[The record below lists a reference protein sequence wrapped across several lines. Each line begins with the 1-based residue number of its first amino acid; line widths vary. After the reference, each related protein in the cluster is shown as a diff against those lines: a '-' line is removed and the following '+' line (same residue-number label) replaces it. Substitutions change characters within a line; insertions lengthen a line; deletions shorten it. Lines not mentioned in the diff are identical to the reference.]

1 APAVQFGDQTLSYA
15 ELNRRANQLAHYLQ
29 RRGVGP
35 EVPVALCLD
44 RSLELVVAVLGILKA
59 GGAYVPLDPTSPP
72 DRLAFLLTDT
82 AAPVLLTQQHLL
94 SRFAHIDALG
104 DRPEAICLDADWPA
118 IAHEPDH
125 NPQVEVEPEHLAYI
139 IYTSGSTGKPKGVMI
154 QHGSLAH
161 YNRSAH
167 LVYGL
172 EPKDRALQFASISF
186 DASAEEIFPT
196 LTSGATLVLR
206 TDALMESVPHLI
218 QAVRDWELTVLNFP
232 TAYWHELVAT
242 MGRTNIALPAC
253 VRLVIIGGER
263 AMPERVAQWLQQ
275 IGHGV
280 QLINSYGPTEGTVV
294 ATVCDLST
302 RDDMESLA
310 GEVPI
315 GEPLAHVSSYILDAD
330 GQPVPIG
337 SAGELHIGGLGLA
350 RGYLR
355 RPELTAEKFIPD
367 RFSDTSGSRLYKTG
381 DLVRQTPDGSIE
393 FLRRVDRQVKLRGFR
408 IELGEI
414 EAALAQHPDVA
425 QAVVI
430 VRDETRG
437 EKRLVAY
444 VTKEQKN
451 KRTKEQ
457 ENLEASGEPG
467 SRTTGGHPA
476 LGSQL
481 REFLAQRLPAYMIPS
496 AFVQIEQFPR
506 TASGKIDWRQLP
518 APGRVDREVPLVAPR
533 TALEQALAQIWAE
546 VFGLKQVGIEHNFFE
561 LGGHSLAAMQVL
573 ARLREQLDQDL
584 TLSILFKAPTIALLA
599 QALERGDRG
608 PAQPQTLAIRRIPHD
623 VPLPLSFSQERVC
636 FLQQLD
642 PTSVAYHAYA
652 LVDFKGQLSHRLLE
666 QALTEVVRRH
676 EILHTTF
683 HHDQGIFT
691 QSVRSPY
698 PVTVPVLD
706 LRTIAAELRA
716 AEAERLIVEECQRP
730 FDIARLPLVR
740 WTLLQLADDEYIL
753 VQVEHHLLHDGWSL
767 ARLLYEIKTLYTA
780 FFHGQPSPLPQLD
793 IQYADFAAWQH
804 EWVKSPMAQ
813 RQIAYWKQRL
823 AGSAAILELP
833 TDRPRPA
840 TQTFRGDVHR
850 VQIPAL
856 VGEQLAAFSHQHGA
870 TLFMTMLAA
879 FKALLYRYTGQTDLL
894 VGSAIANRRLRDAEE
909 VIGMIVNNVVLR
921 TEVTDALSFQELLI
935 RVRDTV
941 LEDYEYQDLPFEKVV
956 EAVQPER
963 DLSYNPLFQ
972 VMFSFHDSPMPHM
985 DLPEVAG
992 TIRYPHNRSA
1002 KFDLNIVVMPQA
1014 DQGRLQQGLERDSQI
1029 MMEWEYNTDLFD
1041 HGTIARMIEH
1051 YQTLLLGAIA
1061 APEQPLWRLPL
1072 LTDKERS
1079 ELLSWN
1085 DAPFVDHQQTLI
1097 HQLVEAQVAATPD
1110 AVAVICGAEQITYRE
1125 LDRRADQLARR
1136 LRSLGVGPEVRVGL
1150 CLERSPD
1157 LVVSLL
1163 GVLKAGGA
1171 YVPLDPSYPAQR
1183 LQFMLDDAQAAVV
1196 VTHQSVLERLPQ
1208 LADPQ
1213 QRRRVLCIDAAWD
1226 EPGSRASDTFDSA
1239 AAPHNL
1245 AYIIYTS
1252 GSTGQ
1257 PKGVQLPH
1265 RAVVNFLTAM
1275 QRRLDVGPRDVLLAV
1290 TTISFD
1296 IAVLE
1301 LFLPLTVGARIVIAN
1316 AAQVIDGAQVAS
1328 LLAEHHVTVMQATP
1342 ATWQMLLA
1350 AGWSG
1355 SEQLRILCGGEA
1367 LTPDLAAQLQSRG
1380 AVLWNLYGP
1389 TETAIW
1395 SAIGQVGGAMPVS
1408 VGQPIDNT
1416 QIYMLD
1422 SHLQLLP
1429 VGIPGEVYIGG
1440 DGVARGYL
1448 NHPQL
1453 TAAQFIPHSFS
1464 HSSGERLYRTGDRGY
1479 YRSDRQIT
1487 ILGRVDQ
1494 QVKLRGFRIELGEIE
1509 ALINQHP
1516 AVHTSAV
1523 VVRADD
1529 PQDKRLV
1536 AYIVPA
1542 DAAPADAATTI
1553 AAQVRSFLQTKL
1565 PDYMLPSTVVLLDTL
1580 PLTANGKIDRR
1591 ALPAPDWSGE
1601 DLAVYVA
1608 PRNPVE
1614 EITVE
1619 IWAAVLKLERIGV
1632 HDDFFKLGGH
1642 SLLAGQV
1649 MARVR
1654 QTFQVELPIRSLFEA
1669 RTVAAFAEV
1678 VTEALLAE
1686 IESLPDT

>member
-1 APAVQFGDQTLSYA
+1 MQDHLSANSQARTPLVNSCIHRQFEDQAEQSPQAPAVQLGDQFLSYA

-44 RSLELVVAVLGILKA
+44 RSLEMIVGMLGILKA
-59 GGAYVPLDPTSPP
+59 GGTYVPLDPTSPP

-82 AAPVLLTQQHLL
+82 AAPVFLTQQYLL
-94 SRFAHIDALG
+94 PRFANLDALEA
-104 DRPEAICLDADWPA
+104 RPEIISLDADWPA

-125 NPQVEVEPEHLAYI
+125 NPQVEIEPEHLAYI

-154 QHGSLAH
+154 QHASLAH

-172 EPKDRALQFASISF
+172 NPEDRALQFASISF

-206 TDALMESVPHLI
+206 TDALMESITHLI
-218 QAVRDWELTVLNFP
+218 QAIQDWELTVLNFP
-232 TAYWHELVAT
+232 TAYWHELVTT
-242 MGRTNIALPAC
+242 MSRANIALPPC

-263 AMPERVAQWLQQ
+263 AMPERVAQWFQQ
-275 IGHGV
+275 VGHDV

-294 ATVCDLST
+294 ATVCDLSA
-302 RDDMESLA
+302 RDDVESLT

-330 GQPVPIG
+330 AQPVPIG

-350 RGYLR
+350 RGYLN

-367 RFSDTSGSRLYKTG
+367 RFSNTSGSRLYKTG

-425 QAVVI
+425 QVVVI
-430 VRDETRG
+430 ARDETRG

-444 VTKEQKN
+444 VVEEQ
-451 KRTKEQ
+451 RTKEQ
-457 ENLEASGEPG
+457 RTKEQSTIFPSPAAAGEG
-467 SRTTGGHPA
+467 
-476 LGSQL
+476 LGVRARGEGLTLSL
-481 REFLAQRLPAYMIPS
+481 RSFLGERLPGYMIPS
-496 AFVQIEQFPR
+496 AFVQLDQFPR
-506 TASGKIDWRQLP
+506 TASGKIDWQKLP

-533 TALEQALAQIWAE
+533 TALEQAIAQIWAE
-546 VFGLKQVGIEHNFFE
+546 VFGLQQVGIEDNFFD

-584 TLSILFKAPTIALLA
+584 TLSVLFKAPTIAKLA
-599 QALERGDRG
+599 EALERGERG

-691 QSVRSPY
+691 QVVRSPY
-698 PVTVPVLD
+698 PVTVPALD
-706 LRTIAAELRA
+706 LRPIAAELRA

-730 FDIARLPLVR
+730 FDISQLPLVR

-767 ARLLYEIKTLYTA
+767 ARLLYEIKRLYTA

-856 VGEQLAAFSHQHGA
+856 VGEQLAAFSHRHGS

-935 RVRDTV
+935 RVRDSV

-985 DLPEVAG
+985 DLPEVTG

-1041 HGTIARMIEH
+1041 RDTIARMIEH

-1072 LTDKERS
+1072 LTDRERK

-1110 AVAVICGAEQITYRE
+1110 AVALICGAEQMTYRE

-1136 LRSLGVGPEVRVGL
+1136 LRSLGVGPEARVGL
-1150 CLERSPD
+1150 CLERSLD

-1171 YVPLDPSYPAQR
+1171 YVPLDPGYPAQR
-1183 LQFMLDDAQAAVV
+1183 LQFMLDDSQATVV

-1208 LADPQ
+1208 LEDPQ
-1213 QRRRVLCIDAAWD
+1213 RRVICIDVAWD
-1226 EPGSRASDTFDSA
+1226 ESESRAGAALTGA

-1257 PKGVQLPH
+1257 PKGVQLSH

-1275 QRRLDVGPRDVLLAV
+1275 RRRLDVGPRDVLLAV

-1316 AAQVIDGAQVAS
+1316 AAQVIDGAQVAR
-1328 LLAEHHVTVMQATP
+1328 LLDQHQVTVMQATP

-1355 SEQLRILCGGEA
+1355 SERLRILCGGEA

-1395 SAIGQVGGAMPVS
+1395 SAIGQVDGGAVPVS
-1408 VGQPIDNT
+1408 VGQPID
-1416 QIYMLD
+1416 
-1422 SHLQLLP
+1422 
-1429 VGIPGEVYIGG
+1429 
-1440 DGVARGYL
+1440 
-1448 NHPQL
+1448 
-1453 TAAQFIPHSFS
+1453 
-1464 HSSGERLYRTGDRGY
+1464 
-1479 YRSDRQIT
+1479 
-1487 ILGRVDQ
+1487 
-1494 QVKLRGFRIELGEIE
+1494 
-1509 ALINQHP
+1509 
-1516 AVHTSAV
+1516 
-1523 VVRADD
+1523 
-1529 PQDKRLV
+1529 
-1536 AYIVPA
+1536 
-1542 DAAPADAATTI
+1542 
-1553 AAQVRSFLQTKL
+1553 
-1565 PDYMLPSTVVLLDTL
+1565 
-1580 PLTANGKIDRR
+1580 
-1591 ALPAPDWSGE
+1591 
-1601 DLAVYVA
+1601 
-1608 PRNPVE
+1608 
-1614 EITVE
+1614 
-1619 IWAAVLKLERIGV
+1619 
-1632 HDDFFKLGGH
+1632 
-1642 SLLAGQV
+1642 
-1649 MARVR
+1649 
-1654 QTFQVELPIRSLFEA
+1654 
-1669 RTVAAFAEV
+1669 
-1678 VTEALLAE
+1678 
-1686 IESLPDT
+1686 